1 MKQRDRYKG
10 NKESL
15 GKEIDALDPDEHCGV
30 IALMLGPPASFC
42 VCIIIFSMYSL
53 KFVYEK

>member
-1 MKQRDRYKG
+1 
-10 NKESL
+10 L